1 MDALLTI
8 FWGIVVLAVLVLVHE
23 FGHFIAARG
32 FGVRVT
38 EFMIGLPGPN
48 IGFERNGCRYGIT
61 AIPLGGYNR
70 ICGMEAGPEDPNLS
84 RVLSY
89 VYRQGKADVEHT
101 ALALG
106 LSEEEAEEA
115 LVILDGWGS
124 INKPGRSNKT
134 DCYAAPKTAE
144 HELGEPREVPDPT
157 ALLDEERT
165 HTYRGL
171 PVWKRLV
178 VLFAGPVF
186 NIVFALAVFVAVFSI
201 VGTTVAST
209 TLADVVPDGPAAQA
223 GIQAGDRIVQVGDA
237 RIDDWAGLTVAVQAL
252 KVGDKVE
259 VGYEHDGAEK
269 VATVTVTAKED
280 GTPQLGVIASTETRR
295 MSVPDALATTGEY
308 LVMTVQAYARL
319 FNPVTAM
326 ETVEQ
331 STSVVGISV
340 MAKQSADAGLVPL
353 LFVLAVVSLSLGVVN
368 LVPVP
373 PLDGGK
379 IVVECIQKVI
389 RRDIPANIIGTI
401 SVVMI
406 ALFLLLFVVL
416 LRQDILNFVLGGA
429 QLW

>member
-1 MDALLTI
+1 
-8 FWGIVVLAVLVLVHE
+8 
-23 FGHFIAARG
+23 
-32 FGVRVT
+32 
-38 EFMIGLPGPN
+38 
-48 IGFERNGCRYGIT
+48 
-61 AIPLGGYNR
+61 
-70 ICGMEAGPEDPNLS
+70 
-84 RVLSY
+84 
-89 VYRQGKADVEHT
+89 
-101 ALALG
+101 
-106 LSEEEAEEA
+106 
-115 LVILDGWGS
+115 
-124 INKPGRSNKT
+124 
-134 DCYAAPKTAE
+134 
-144 HELGEPREVPDPT
+144 
-157 ALLDEERT
+157 
-165 HTYRGL
+165 
-171 PVWKRLV
+171 
-178 VLFAGPVF
+178 
-186 NIVFALAVFVAVFSI
+186 VFSI

-308 LVMTVQAYARL
+308 LVMTVQAYTRL